1 MSRIDATQGGAFDPG
16 TPSQLDSLRDHP
28 SPGMTIVAPK
38 TGKDGRGAHGMADE
52 RNRYWF
58 VAAVFRQPGDLAA
71 TIAELRSGNFAARQL
86 LVVANHKA
94 DDPRKAVGGRGSEH
108 VTVVTARS
116 DGAIEIGAGLNVLPG
131 LRALLEAMGAS
142 GPAPERRD
150 GPGGRE
156 GERQSQVYVQ
166 LRQDVADGAFVLIAS
181 VANPEEQ
188 LQGARVLLR
197 GNCECVLTHEIAA
210 PGS

>member
-1 MSRIDATQGGAFDPG
+1 
-16 TPSQLDSLRDHP
+16 
-28 SPGMTIVAPK
+28 
-38 TGKDGRGAHGMADE
+38 MADE

-58 VAAVFRQPGDLAA
+58 VAAVFRQPEDLAA
-71 TIAELRSGNFAARQL
+71 TIAELGSGNFAARQL

-94 DDPRKAVGGRGSEH
+94 DDARNAVGRGGSEH
-108 VTVVTARS
+108 VTVIAARA
-116 DGAIEIGAGLNVLPG
+116 DGAIKAGDGLDVPPG
-131 LRALLEAMGAS
+131 LHALLEAMEAS
-142 GPAPERRD
+142 DPGEERGNGSPGRD
-150 GPGGRE
+150 GQ
-156 GERQSQVYVQ
+156 RQSQVYAQ